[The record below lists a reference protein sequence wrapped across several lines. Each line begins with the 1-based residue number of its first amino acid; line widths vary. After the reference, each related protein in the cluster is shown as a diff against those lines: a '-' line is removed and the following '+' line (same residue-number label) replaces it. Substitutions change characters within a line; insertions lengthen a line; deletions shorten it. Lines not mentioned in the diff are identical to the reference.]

1 MSRKYSCWGL
11 SLALCA
17 ALLPACT
24 PSSSSLAVETPEPTV
39 TPKPAAATLT
49 APLPAPHLP
58 SVTLPLPTPKPVPS
72 SREFAI
78 VGYLPD
84 YRALDPVWG
93 RYVTDI
99 VYFSAS
105 LRASGELDTSKLDT
119 QTLAALRE
127 MGATYG
133 TRIFLAIGGW
143 ERSQNFAIVATDP
156 KLRKRV
162 VQVITAYC
170 LENGLD
176 GVDFDW
182 EFPENATERAGYVA
196 LLAEVHHAFATH
208 HLRVSVALAAWQDLG
223 DDLYAA
229 VDRIHVM
236 AYDHEGRHSTF
247 EQATGDIQA
256 FIERGAPPGK
266 LLLGVPFY
274 GRDVNDFSIALTY
287 AEIVQ
292 RHHPAPDVD
301 EVSDVYFNGIA
312 TIQRKTRYALEQQ
325 LGGVMIWELGQ
336 DTANDISL
344 LRAIYEAEI
353 SSTD

>member
-1 MSRKYSCWGL
+1 MTRSYPYWGL

-24 PSSSSLAVETPEPTV
+24 SSSSPAAETPEPTL
-39 TPKPAAATLT
+39 TSKSSAAMLIANSPVP
-49 APLPAPHLP
+49 PLPSA
-58 SVTLPLPTPKPVPS
+58 TLPLPTPQPTPPA
-72 SREFAI
+72 REFAI

-84 YRALDPVWG
+84 YRTLDPEWG
-93 RYVTDI
+93 HYVTDI
-99 VYFSAS
+99 VYFSAG
-105 LRASGELDTSKLDT
+105 LRSSGELDTGRLSA
-119 QTLAALRE
+119 QTLMALRE
-127 MGATYG
+127 MSATYG
-133 TRIFLAIGGW
+133 TRVYVAIGGW
-143 ERSQNFAIVATDP
+143 ARSENFAAVATAPD
-156 KLRKRV
+156 LRAQA
-162 VQVITAYC
+162 VQAITAYC

-182 EFPENATERAGYVA
+182 EFPENAAERAGYVA
-196 LLAEVHHAFATH
+196 LLAEVRQAVAPHHM
-208 HLRVSVALAAWQDLG
+208 RVSVALAAWQDLG
-223 DDLYAA
+223 DDLYSA

-256 FIERGAPPGK
+256 FIKRGAPPEK

-274 GRDVNDFSIALTY
+274 GRDVYDFSTALTY

-301 EVSDVYFNGIA
+301 EAGDVYFNGI
-312 TIQRKTRYALEQQ
+312 TIIQRKTRYALEQQ

-336 DTANDISL
+336 DTSDEMSL
-344 LRAIYEAEI
+344 LRAIAQV
-353 SSTD
+353 TTHDGF

>member
-1 MSRKYSCWGL
+1 MSRRYPYWGL

-24 PSSSSLAVETPEPTV
+24 SSSSSPAAEPPEPATTPEP
-39 TPKPAAATLT
+39 KAATLI
-49 APLPAPHLP
+49 ANSPVPPLPSAPPL
-58 SVTLPLPTPKPVPS
+58 LPTPKPTPPA
-72 SREFAI
+72 REFAI

-84 YRALDPVWG
+84 YRTFDPAWA
-93 RYVTDI
+93 RYVTDV
-99 VYFSAS
+99 VYFSAG
-105 LRASGELDTSKLDT
+105 LRASGELDTGRLNA

-127 MGATYG
+127 MSATYG
-133 TRIFLAIGGW
+133 TRIFIAIGGW
-143 ERSQNFAIVATDP
+143 ERSENFAAVATDP
-156 KLRKRV
+156 VLRAQT
-162 VQVITAYC
+162 VQTIIAYC

-182 EFPENATERAGYVA
+182 EFPESAAERAGYVA
-196 LLAEVHHAFATH
+196 LLAEVRQAFAPH

-247 EQATGDIQA
+247 EQADEDIEA
-256 FIERGAPPGK
+256 FLERGAPPEK

-274 GRDVNDFSIALTY
+274 GRDVYDFSTALTY

-301 EVSDVYFNGIA
+301 EAGDVYFNGIT

-336 DTANDISL
+336 DTSDETSL
-344 LRAIYEAEI
+344 LRAIDQV
-353 SSTD
+353 TTHDGF

>member
-1 MSRKYSCWGL
+1 MSRRYPYWGL

-24 PSSSSLAVETPEPTV
+24 SSSSPAAETPEPTH
-39 TPKPAAATLT
+39 TPEPKAATLV
-49 APLPAPHLP
+49 ANSPVPPLPTA
-58 SVTLPLPTPKPVPS
+58 TLPLPTPKPSPPA
-72 SREFAI
+72 REFAI

-84 YRALDPVWG
+84 YRTLDPEWE
-93 RYVTDI
+93 RYVTDV

-105 LRASGELDTSKLDT
+105 LRASGELDTGRLDA
-119 QTLAALRE
+119 QTLATLHE
-127 MGATYG
+127 MSATYG
-133 TRIFLAIGGW
+133 TRVFIAIGGW
-143 ERSQNFAIVATDP
+143 ERSENFATVATDP
-156 KLRKRV
+156 DLRAQA
-162 VQVITAYC
+162 VQGITAYC
-170 LENGLD
+170 LANGLD

-182 EFPENATERAGYVA
+182 EFPESAAERAGYVA
-196 LLAEVHHAFATH
+196 LLAEVHQTFALH
-208 HLRVSVALAAWQDLG
+208 HLRVSVALAPWQDLG

-247 EQATGDIQA
+247 EQATEDIQA
-256 FIERGAPPGK
+256 FLERGALPEK

-274 GRDVNDFSIALTY
+274 GRDVRNSSVALAY
-287 AEIVQ
+287 AEIVS

-301 EVSDVYFNGIA
+301 EAGGIYFNGIT

-336 DTANDISL
+336 DTADETSL
-344 LRAIYEAEI
+344 LRAIDHVATHDEF
-353 SSTD
+353 

>member
-1 MSRKYSCWGL
+1 MSRAYWGL

-24 PSSSSLAVETPEPTV
+24 SSSSSAVETPRPTF
-39 TPKPAAATLT
+39 TPQPKAATLT
-49 APLPAPHLP
+49 ATLPSPFPPTAPLPRPAHISNP
-58 SVTLPLPTPKPVPS
+58 PT
-72 SREFAI
+72 REFAI

-84 YRALDPVWG
+84 YRTLDPAWG
-93 RYVTDI
+93 SYVTDI

-105 LRASGELDTSKLDT
+105 LHPTGELETGRLSA

-127 MGATYG
+127 MRATYG
-133 TRIFLAIGGW
+133 TRIFIAIGGW
-143 ERSQNFAIVATDP
+143 ERSENFAAVATDP
-156 KLRKRV
+156 ALRARA
-162 VQVITAYC
+162 VQAITAYC

-182 EFPENATERAGYVA
+182 EFPENAAERAGYVA
-196 LLAEVHHAFATH
+196 LLAEVHQAFAPH

-247 EQATGDIQA
+247 EQAVGDILA
-256 FIERGAPPGK
+256 FLERGVPPEQ

-274 GRDVNDFSIALTY
+274 GRSIDNPSNAFTY
-287 AEIVQ
+287 AEIVA
-292 RHHPAPDVD
+292 RYHPAPDVD
-301 EVSDVYFNGIA
+301 EAGGIYFNGIT
-312 TIQRKTRYALEQQ
+312 TIQQKTRYALAQQ

-336 DTANDISL
+336 DTADDTSL
-344 LRAIYEAEI
+344 LAAI
-353 SSTD
+353 SRSQ

>member
-1 MSRKYSCWGL
+1 VSRSYPYWGF

-24 PSSSSLAVETPEPTV
+24 SSSSPAAETPEPTL
-39 TPKPAAATLT
+39 TPKPSAATLEAT
-49 APLPAPHLP
+49 LPAPPLP
-58 SVTLPLPTPKPVPS
+58 SATLPLPTPKLALPA
-72 SREFAI
+72 REFAI

-84 YRALDPVWG
+84 YRALNSEWG
-93 RYVTDI
+93 RYVTDV

-105 LRASGELDTSKLDT
+105 LRASGELDTSRLNA

-127 MGATYG
+127 MSATYG
-133 TRIFLAIGGW
+133 TRIFIAIGGW
-143 ERSQNFAIVATDP
+143 ERSQNFAAVATDSG
-156 KLRKRV
+156 LRTKA
-162 VQVITAYC
+162 VQAITAYC
-170 LENGLD
+170 LENELD

-182 EFPENATERAGYVA
+182 EFPENAAERAGYVA
-196 LLAEVHHAFATH
+196 LLAEVRQALTPH

-236 AYDHEGRHSTF
+236 AYDHEGRHATF

-256 FIERGAPPGK
+256 FIERGAPPEK

-274 GRDVNDFSIALTY
+274 GRDVRDFSTALTY

-292 RHHPAPDVD
+292 RHRPAPDVD
-301 EVSDVYFNGIA
+301 EAGGVYFNGI
-312 TIQRKTRYALEQQ
+312 TTVQQKTRYALEQQ

-336 DTANDISL
+336 DTADDTSL
-344 LRAIYEAEI
+344 LEAIFR
-353 SSTD
+353 SQ